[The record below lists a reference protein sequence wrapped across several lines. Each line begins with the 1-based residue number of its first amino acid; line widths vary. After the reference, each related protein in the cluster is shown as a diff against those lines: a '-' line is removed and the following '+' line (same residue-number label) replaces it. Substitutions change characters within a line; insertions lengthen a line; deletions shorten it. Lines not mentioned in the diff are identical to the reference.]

1 MALTSDAVWERICA
15 QAGEFFKTHRN
26 EWFTYRIEGDEL
38 RPSQSDL
45 SIPKSDFEL
54 AFPMLPVPP
63 AKLNRFVSGPRYV
76 WAILHDPRVS
86 AGCPTPAECSMV

>member
-1 MALTSDAVWERICA
+1 MADSSPFEALWGRVVAHT
-15 QAGEFFKTHRN
+15 GEFFKTDAGT
-26 EWFTYRIEGDEL
+26 WFTYRIEGDEL

-45 SIPKSDFEL
+45 RILKSDFEL

-63 AKLNRFVSGPRYV
+63 AKLNRFVTGPRYV

-86 AGCPTPAECSMV
+86 AGQW